1 LNKGLIAVAIVAV
14 IGFAAAMFFGRGS
27 GTPALHNLPNEYAG
41 LKQVALA
48 DGDDGLKAIDKLH
61 GKSIKVTHG
70 YKVTY
75 AGDGEEVTVWG
86 AGTDSEKDAKT
97 LLMDMVNKMNV
108 STNMP
113 FTKPVAFPYGD
124 YTLYYSEGMGAK
136 HYYYAKGKLVFWIE
150 LKTPREAEL
159 MEKILKD
166 F

>member
-1 LNKGLIAVAIVAV
+1 MKKGLFAVVVVAV
-14 IGFAAAMFFGRGS
+14 IGFAAAAFFGRGS
-27 GTPALHNLPNEYAG
+27 GTPALHNLPSEYEG
-41 LKQVALA
+41 LKQVVLA

-75 AGDGEEVTVWG
+75 AGGGEEVTVWG
-86 AGTDSEKDAKT
+86 AGTDTEDDAVA
-97 LLMDMVNKMNV
+97 LLMEMVNRMNV
-108 STNMP
+108 NTNMP
-113 FTKPVAFPYGD
+113 FTKPVVFKYGD

-150 LKTPREAEL
+150 LTTPREADL
-159 MEKILKD
+159 MDKILRD